1 MLRLARHRS
10 AALVRF
16 NSTKKQIEN
25 PLSVAFKTNDEDEDQ
40 DRYRLQKNPVVP
52 SLSNLTTRWSK
63 MDAGQQ
69 DDIIAYLEDKM
80 RGSWHDLTAE
90 EKKASHWVWY
100 GNWGPRNPNQRDM
113 GNLYLYFGGCLALM
127 GGGLGLYKYSTY
139 DETEEIP
146 GIEY

>member
-1 MLRLARHRS
+1 MLRLARYRS

-16 NSTKKQIEN
+16 HGSKKQIEN
-25 PLSVAFKTNDEDEDQ
+25 PLSVAFKNNDEDEDQ
-40 DRYRLQKNPVVP
+40 ARYRLQKNPEVP
-52 SLSNLTTRWSK
+52 SLNNLTMRWSK

-69 DDIIAYLEDKM
+69 DDVIAYLEDKM

-90 EKKASHWVWY
+90 EKKAAHWVWY
-100 GNWGPRNPNQRDM
+100 GNWGPRNPKQKDM

-127 GGGLGLYKYSTY
+127 GGGLALYKYSTY